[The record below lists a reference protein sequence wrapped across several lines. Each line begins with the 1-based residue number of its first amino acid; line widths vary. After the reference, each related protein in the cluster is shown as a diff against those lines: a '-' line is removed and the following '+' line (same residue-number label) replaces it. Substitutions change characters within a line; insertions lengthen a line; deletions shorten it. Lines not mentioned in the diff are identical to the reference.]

1 MALVE
6 RMPIPSTLSQWV
18 RCKNVDSLNVW
29 VDAAMEGSIWLRKS
43 DFSPTI
49 RVSAYQT
56 QRRRDQYL
64 WLKWHSNGE
73 KLWWLRCY

>member
-1 MALVE
+1 MTTLAVNKLSINNGLGGKDAHSQNAILVGE
-6 RMPIPSTLSQWV
+6 V
-18 RCKNVDSLNVW
+18 YVDSLNVW

-56 QRRRDQYL
+56 QRRRDQ
-64 WLKWHSNGE
+64 
-73 KLWWLRCY
+73 